1 MQAHWHIRRFTKEDF
16 GHAVRLIEELLAH
29 EPNNAIAL
37 GDLAF
42 ALHFAAIFG
51 WAESPAAAM
60 ARMSQLAQRAVQADE
75 QDSAAHT
82 ALAINELFLYR
93 HDDALRRL
101 RRAIELNPNSSF
113 AHGYV
118 GIVHAFGGAPER
130 ALESCRE
137 AIRLSPRDLLMVIW
151 RVGEGWAHL
160 AAERFAESAES
171 ARLAID
177 WNPAFVD
184 AHGILAAALAHG
196 GRLSEARVA
205 LDECLRRLPG
215 LMADDPRLIRPFRH
229 AADQRRFIEGLRK
242 AGLPDA

>member
-1 MQAHWHIRRFTKEDF
+1 MPRARGEALR
-16 GHAVRLIEELLAH
+16 ALELD
-29 EPNNAIAL
+29 PRS
-37 GDLAF
+37 
-42 ALHFAAIFG
+42 
-51 WAESPAAAM
+51 AE
-60 ARMSQLAQRAVQADE
+60 
-75 QDSAAHT
+75 AHT
-82 ALAINELFLYR
+82 SLALIYSLY
-93 HDDALRRL
+93 DWEWDQAEAYY

-184 AHGILAAALAHG
+184 AHGILAAALAHD

-215 LMADDPRLIRPFRH
+215 LTAGDPRLVRPFRD